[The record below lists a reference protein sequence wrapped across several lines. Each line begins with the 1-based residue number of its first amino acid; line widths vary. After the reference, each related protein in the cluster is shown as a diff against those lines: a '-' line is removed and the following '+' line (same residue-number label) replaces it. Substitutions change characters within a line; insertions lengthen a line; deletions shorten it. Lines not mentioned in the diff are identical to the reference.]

1 MQKGFTNEMTY
12 NRMFREGREEEFHR
26 RYEDALAGL
35 QAELGGHHPIIIGGE
50 TYFSEAGEFEDRS
63 PGDTRILLGYFQKGL
78 RKHARMAVEAAKEAF
93 REWGWMDWRKRVEII
108 MRAGEIMA
116 DEKFKLAALISLE
129 NGKNRLEAMADV
141 DEAIDFLRYY
151 SQQVVEHNGFRRVMG
166 RAFENESAES
176 ILRPIGVW
184 AVIPPFNFPL
194 AITAGMSSGALV
206 TGNTIVLKPASD
218 TPFIALK
225 YYEILVKA
233 GVPPGAVNY
242 LTGSGP
248 ELGPEF
254 VENMDVAGIAF
265 TGSWDVGSKLYAEFS
280 AKAPRPFIAEMGGK
294 NTTIV
299 TKSADLRK
307 AVEGVIRGAFGFG
320 GQKCSATSRLLL
332 AREIKD
338 EFMKML
344 LERLHSFKVG
354 DPTKRDTFLGP
365 VINKAAYEK
374 YLRYIELARREGRI
388 LYGGRAVREGG
399 LEHGYYVEP
408 AVVDELPVESIIW
421 REELFVPIL
430 AVRTF
435 ESLEEAIKTANN
447 SDYGLTAGIFTT
459 DEREIEIFFER
470 IEAGVC
476 YANRTVGS
484 TTGAMVGVQSFGG
497 WKRSGSTGKG
507 AGGPYYLYQFMREQ
521 SRSTYT

>member
-1 MQKGFTNEMTY
+1 MQSGFTNEMTY
-12 NRMFREGREEEFHR
+12 YRMVREGREEEFHS
-26 RYEDALAGL
+26 RYEDALAGVRS
-35 QAELGGHHPIIIGGE
+35 ELGGHHPIIIGGE

-78 RKHARMAVEAAKEAF
+78 RRHAKMAVNAAKEAF
-93 REWGWMDWRKRVEII
+93 LEWGWMDWRKRVDI
-108 MRAGEIMA
+108 MRRAGEIMA
-116 DEKFKLAALISLE
+116 ADKFRLAAIITLE

-151 SQQVVEHNGFRRVMG
+151 SQQVEENRGFRRVMG
-166 RAFENESAES
+166 RAFENERAES
-176 ILRPIGVW
+176 VLRPIGVW

-194 AITAGMSSGALV
+194 AITTGMSSGALV

-218 TPFIALK
+218 TPLIALK
-225 YYEILVKA
+225 YYEILIRA

-248 ELGPEF
+248 DLGPEF

-265 TGSWDVGSKLYAEFS
+265 TGSWDVGSRLYAEFS

-307 AVEGVIRGAFGFG
+307 AVEGVIRGAFGYG

-338 EFMKML
+338 VFIKML
-344 LERLHSFKVG
+344 LERLPSFKVG
-354 DPTKRDTFLGP
+354 DPTSRDTFLGP
-365 VINKAAYEK
+365 VINNAAYEK
-374 YLRYIELARREGRI
+374 YLKYVDLARREGRI
-388 LYGGRAVREGG
+388 LYGGRAIRDGG

-408 AVVDELPVESIIW
+408 TVVDEVPLESEIW

-430 AVRTF
+430 AVRAF
-435 ESLEEAIKTANN
+435 ETLEEAIDMANK
-447 SDYGLTAGIFTT
+447 SEYGLTAGIFTS
-459 DEREIEIFFER
+459 DLREIEVFFEK